1 MNDKKFQVLKGLEA
15 LHKITIKWALKHTL
29 ITRLIVILRNTFN
42 IFNISKIA
50 LLSGYLEKKIYMIND
65 KFAPI
70 IYLTL
75 LYIRVLFFKKCGCN
89 WKMFSWQVSQSCV
102 SPFIICWLPQTP
114 FKENRLNRTDCAP
127 APHGRRTSAA
137 RKLETRLNRASISW
151 SPETQIT
158 TLPNALHGVSGAR
171 KEANWGFW
179 WRKVRAFRYFYFKNG
194 NFLMI

>member
-89 WKMFSWQVSQSCV
+89 
-102 SPFIICWLPQTP
+102 
-114 FKENRLNRTDCAP
+114 
-127 APHGRRTSAA
+127 
-137 RKLETRLNRASISW
+137 
-151 SPETQIT
+151 
-158 TLPNALHGVSGAR
+158 
-171 KEANWGFW
+171 
-179 WRKVRAFRYFYFKNG
+179 
-194 NFLMI
+194 

>member
-114 FKENRLNRTDCAP
+114 FKENRLNCTDCAP
-127 APHGRRTSAA
+127 APHGRHTSAA
-137 RKLETRLNRASISW
+137 RTSETRLNRASFHALRKPKSPPSLMPSVVFQGHERRPTEGFGEGKWEHFDIFILKMVIS
-151 SPETQIT
+151 
-158 TLPNALHGVSGAR
+158 
-171 KEANWGFW
+171 
-179 WRKVRAFRYFYFKNG
+179 
-194 NFLMI
+194 